1 MQQGNRTG
9 SHMLDRIVA
18 VRPAVRAATVLYEET
33 VKIVGSGHLKVEVVV
48 SSVYAPVVVTKP

>member
-1 MQQGNRTG
+1 
-9 SHMLDRIVA
+9 MLDRIVA